1 MRWTVY
7 GERPIYESEWVN
19 LVLTDVEIPG
29 GERFDHHVLRMPQ
42 QAAGAVVFD
51 PDRGVLL
58 LWRHRFVTDTWG
70 WEIPAGHIDAGET
83 PEAAAARETLEETG
97 WRPGPLTPLVRY
109 HPHNGLSDVEFHIFL
124 ADGATHVGDPT
135 DAGESDRVEWVP
147 IDRVRRLAS
156 TEEIL
161 DGLSLTAILYAL
173 AFDKL
178 A

>member
-1 MRWTVY
+1 MRWTIH
-7 GERPIYESEWVN
+7 GERAIYEGEWIR
-19 LVLTDVEIPG
+19 LVLTDIEIPG
-29 GERFDHHVLRMPQ
+29 AQRFEHHVVRMPQ

-51 PDRGVLL
+51 PDRGILL

-70 WEIPAGHIDAGET
+70 WEIPAGRIDAGET
-83 PEAAAARETLEETG
+83 PIEAAAREPLEETG

-109 HPHNGLSDVEFHIFL
+109 QPHNGLCDQVFHIFL
-124 ADGATHVGDPT
+124 AHGATHAGYPT
-135 DAGESDRVEWVP
+135 DPGEAERVEWVP

-173 AFDKL
+173 AFDHVR
-178 A
+178 